1 VEYVVIGVVGLVVL
15 AVVVVA
21 GRFSGTGT
29 GDRSGRGVGGTGHDH
44 TRGDGFP
51 GGGD

>member
-21 GRFSGTGT
+21 GRFSGT